1 MLSAPGVDGGH
12 QSDRPRRGRSAMT
25 LTKNSFLPRRKGG
38 NSAQQRA
45 VASVLWP
52 IPWLPSAA
60 SRLVSRWRA

>member
-45 VASVLWP
+45 VASVL
-52 IPWLPSAA
+52 
-60 SRLVSRWRA
+60 